1 MIQIQELIK
10 HFVLGI
16 VSLFILSNAMADD
29 TKIRNFLDR
38 IREVKEEYAKD
49 SFEYSIPNSF
59 ILTVAA
65 AESGNMEFPGA
76 PTGKKA
82 NNFFG
87 IHPSGDDDFLPT
99 KGGSKL
105 AKYDTPEDSI
115 RAFINLMKTGSAYGD
130 VRQAI
135 NEGQP
140 IEKIFSG
147 MRSYAEKEDYTDF
160 LNSIFRSRVNEIINP
175 ILPKRKPLD
184 MQMKGIQ

>member
-16 VSLFILSNAMADD
+16 VSIFIIHNAMADD
-29 TKIRNFLDR
+29 TKIRNFLNE

-59 ILTVAA
+59 ILTVAT
-65 AESGNMEFPGA
+65 AETGNMEFKGA
-76 PTGKKA
+76 PTAKEA

-87 IHPSGDDDFLPT
+87 VHPTEGDDFLPT

-105 AKYDTPEDSI
+105 TKYKTPKDSI
-115 RAFINLMKTGSAYGD
+115 RAFINLMKTGSAYEG
-130 VRQAI
+130 VRKAI
-135 NEGQP
+135 NENKP
-140 IEKIFSG
+140 VENMFNAMS
-147 MRSYAEKEDYTDF
+147 SYAEKSDYTQF
-160 LNSIFRSRVNEIINP
+160 LNTVYRSRVNEILNP

-184 MQMKGIQ
+184 MQMQGIQ